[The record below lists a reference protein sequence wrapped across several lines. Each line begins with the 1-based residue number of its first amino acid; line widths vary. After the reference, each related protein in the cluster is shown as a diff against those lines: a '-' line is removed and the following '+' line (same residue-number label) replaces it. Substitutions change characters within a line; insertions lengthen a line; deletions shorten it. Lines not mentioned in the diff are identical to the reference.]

1 MRRTN
6 YVLLFVYFSL
16 TFNFQ
21 LFGQADR
28 QSETQEVYLTFR
40 YKQAINKVI
49 TAHYKN
55 GQFYLPVVTL
65 LNLLQI
71 DYEVDMAKLS
81 VSGFYLNTDKTYSLH
96 FLDSAHYAVVNQDR
110 IALPFESFLVMQ
122 LDFYITPAKFE
133 QIFGLKFSVN
143 FNALNLKLKTEETM
157 PVVAA
162 LKRKRNR
169 KKVQNLSY
177 GHEGYPLLY
186 HRNRSWANGGY
197 VDYALSANI
206 ASGSNTYTYAANMGI
221 ELLGGDVQ
229 GQVLGSYSNDFSALQ
244 FNNLRYRYVTNK
256 SNKYL
261 TQIRAGQISTE
272 GLTQNA
278 ILGVGISNEPA
289 VPKIL
294 FDNYVI
300 NGNTEPGSEIELYLN
315 NTLAGFKIADGLGD
329 YTFKVPLAYG

>member
-1 MRRTN
+1 
-6 YVLLFVYFSL
+6 
-16 TFNFQ
+16 
-21 LFGQADR
+21 
-28 QSETQEVYLTFR
+28 
-40 YKQAINKVI
+40 
-49 TAHYKN
+49 
-55 GQFYLPVVTL
+55 
-65 LNLLQI
+65 
-71 DYEVDMAKLS
+71 
-81 VSGFYLNTDKTYSLH
+81 
-96 FLDSAHYAVVNQDR
+96 
-110 IALPFESFLVMQ
+110 
-122 LDFYITPAKFE
+122 
-133 QIFGLKFSVN
+133 
-143 FNALNLKLKTEETM
+143 
-157 PVVAA
+157 
-162 LKRKRNR
+162 
-169 KKVQNLSY
+169 
-177 GHEGYPLLY
+177 
-186 HRNRSWANGGY
+186 
-197 VDYALSANI
+197 
-206 ASGSNTYTYAANMGI
+206 AANMGI

-329 YTFKVPLAYG
+329 YTFKVPLAYGRSRLRVQIYGPGGQIQQNVQRVEIPFTFVPPGKTYYSISAGRLKNAIIGTTDLPAVVQSHVSSVITNWLTVSAGAEYFGSSTDALPTFYGSFSSRILRNYNISSEIAPQAFYTFNVNAIYPSSFNWNLAY